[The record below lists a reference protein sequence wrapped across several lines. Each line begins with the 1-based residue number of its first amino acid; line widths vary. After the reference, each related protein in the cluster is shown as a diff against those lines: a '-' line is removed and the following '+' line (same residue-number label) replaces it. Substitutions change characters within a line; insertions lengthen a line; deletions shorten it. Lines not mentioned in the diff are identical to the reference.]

1 MRAISIEAD
10 GAARLGEVPDPGS
23 PGPDEILLG
32 VRATAVNRADLLQ
45 RRGLYPP
52 PPGASPI
59 LGLEA
64 AGEVL
69 EAGEGVTRF
78 RPGDRV
84 MALLAGGGYA
94 ERVLVPEGQVLPV
107 PPGWSMEEAAAFP
120 EVFATAWLNLFVLG
134 EAAAGDVVLVHAGA
148 GGVGTA
154 AIQLCARAG
163 VRCVVTVGS
172 PEKARRCLELGAA
185 RAVVRGEEE
194 FEVAVRD
201 ASGGRGA
208 DVVLDPVGG
217 PWLDRNLR
225 VLAPGGRLVVIGLLG
240 GRTGTL
246 DVGRLLVKRL
256 RVIGSTLR
264 SLPEHEK
271 SDVLD
276 GLWRRFGEDAK
287 ARRIG
292 PVIHR
297 FLPLAD
303 VDHAHGIL
311 ERNENVGKVVLRVG

>member
-23 PGPDEILLG
+23 PGPGEVLLG

-69 EAGEGVTRF
+69 EAGEGVTAF

-201 ASGGRGA
+201 ATGGRGA

-246 DVGRLLVKRL
+246 DLGRLLVKRL

-292 PVIHR
+292 PIIHR
-297 FLPLAD
+297 VLPLVD
-303 VDHAHGIL
+303 VEHAHGIL